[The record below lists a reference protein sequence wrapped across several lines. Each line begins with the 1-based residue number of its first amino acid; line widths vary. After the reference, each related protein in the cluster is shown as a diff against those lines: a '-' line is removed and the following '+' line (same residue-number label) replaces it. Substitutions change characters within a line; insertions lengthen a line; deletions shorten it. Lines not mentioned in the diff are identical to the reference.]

1 LVFATFFVVF
11 YQEKVISAIKIAKKA
26 QDA

>member
-26 QDA
+26 